1 MLLVALGILVM
12 PDLYTRLQV
21 ASKASTLGAICILLA
36 TAVFFAELGIAV
48 RALPVVGFL
57 LLTAPIAAHQIARAG
72 YLSRVPLEDS
82 TVVDELRGRY
92 DTSTQALASS

>member
-1 MLLVALGILVM
+1 MPESPLQRPPAAPKGSRFSTIVAVMILM
-12 PDLYTRLQV
+12 F
-21 ASKASTLGAICILLA
+21 G
-36 TAVFFAELGIAV
+36 
-48 RALPVVGFL
+48 VGFL